1 MTPINMRNES
11 GFTLIE
17 LLIVMAVLGILAAI
31 AIPQFAANRQHGFEA
46 TVRADL
52 RNAALAQ
59 EAYFAQYRDYKSG
72 TLSNA
77 TLTGYNKSS
86 AIIGMTAVK
95 SANSFT
101 LIATHA
107 NCSNPWSY
115 DSSTATVSSASCS

>member
-1 MTPINMRNES
+1 MTPINMRSES

-31 AIPQFAANRQHGFEA
+31 AIPQFASNRQHGFEA

-72 TLSNA
+72 SLSNN

-86 AIIGMTAVK
+86 GIIGITAVK
-95 SANSFT
+95 STNSFT

-107 NCSNPWSY
+107 NCSNTWSY